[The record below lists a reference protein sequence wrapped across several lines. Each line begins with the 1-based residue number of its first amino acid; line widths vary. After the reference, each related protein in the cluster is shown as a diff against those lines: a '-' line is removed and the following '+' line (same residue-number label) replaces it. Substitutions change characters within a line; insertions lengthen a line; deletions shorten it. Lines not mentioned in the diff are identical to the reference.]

1 MSSGARL
8 LAEPIGASPVRGSGD
23 RRGTRQMSDEAKLW
37 GRRWR
42 DVGQARRFRGGPH
55 GASGLAAPEEAV
67 PDDGTGA

>member
-1 MSSGARL
+1 
-8 LAEPIGASPVRGSGD
+8 
-23 RRGTRQMSDEAKLW
+23 MSDEAKLW

-55 GASGLAAPEEAV
+55 GASGLAAPEGAV